1 MRKFLLLLG
10 SFSMF
15 LGIWGCCA
23 AGTGDKINL
32 TFHDTR
38 AESFFF
44 YRDEDKKEIKHGTY
58 VKMSNDNSGFSVSAV
73 ESYCHGVPVGVW
85 VIQDLIRRTKIY
97 FKDGSICQVIFYDYW
112 GKEVAA
118 CSIKDGKPY
127 NGSVWSWS
135 LGLKSGLYSVLVH
148 YCEGKKIAEEPFEG
162 EKLDKLLQKLAE
174 IQKMR

>member
-1 MRKFLLLLG
+1 MRKFLLLFG
-10 SFSMF
+10 SFAVF
-15 LGIWGCCA
+15 PGTWGCGV
-23 AGTGDKINL
+23 AGTEDKINL
-32 TFHDTR
+32 ILHDTR
-38 AESFFF
+38 EESFCF
-44 YRDEDKKEIKHGTY
+44 YRNEDEKEIKHGTY

-97 FKDGSICQVIFYDYW
+97 FKDGSIYQVIFYDYW
-112 GKEVAA
+112 GEEVAA
-118 CSIKDGKPY
+118 CSIKDGEPY

-148 YCEGKKIAEEPFEG
+148 YREGKRIAEEPFEM
-162 EKLDKLLQKLAE
+162 EKMDKLLLKLDE